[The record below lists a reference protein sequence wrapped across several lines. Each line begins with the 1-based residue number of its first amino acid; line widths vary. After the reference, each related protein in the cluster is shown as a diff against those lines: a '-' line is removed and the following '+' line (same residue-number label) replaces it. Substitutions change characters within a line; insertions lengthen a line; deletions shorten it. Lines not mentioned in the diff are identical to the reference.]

1 MFNTEKS
8 TLMKTGFQLSTTVLQ
23 YTMPPELRG
32 GKTEN
37 STYHLL

>member
-8 TLMKTGFQLSTTVLQ
+8 TFIKNGFQLSTTVLQ

-32 GKTEN
+32 GKTEK
-37 STYHLL
+37 SK